1 MLTTFSQLDCH
12 IYISPDINDLTL
24 AGDGHNTPV
33 KRGHANWLLQIIK

>member
-24 AGDGHNTPV
+24 ARGGQNTKV
-33 KRGHANWLLQIIK
+33 KSDQCQWLL